1 MREASPKKV
10 GMEVDMLVEEH
21 IFTEVYKEGE
31 LYLPETFVITC
42 GRLTLRK
49 SPTEFDPHRN
59 KDYVTDSRNSQPN
72 IVKINESKIN
82 INKNNRLNDITDGVQ
97 EIKHHDYNDINEG
110 ERNSN
115 FGDVIEKT
123 MEQEQEFDDSIKKE
137 NIYEDETNLFTE
149 VKEQEKINLIKA
161 EKIEEISE
169 DIIRTTDEETKHEK
183 LESQIDN
190 KTQLTS
196 GNLPNETKPKEQKVK
211 KRDFSF
217 YLQEEL
223 ETLDEESDAMD
234 EQLLTKDHG
243 EFRQHVPVIEEPGER
258 KRFRGLKSR
267 RMEMKERKIVKN
279 TVVIEEIHD
288 NLDCCQ
294 YEEVLEP
301 IVDEELDVEEITTD
315 TMNTV
320 DITELN
326 DEIKDKQEDE
336 TLKHGSN
343 PEKKTFTIDNE
354 NLEGEENILDEDTV
368 KITTVITNKDEWEE
382 HKDSVTSMTVDDVTE
397 ADDFNRC
404 AEVDE
409 REVVREILEEYGSPD
424 SGEHSSPLPWFS
436 LLLLLLF
443 LPLILRHLLPSS
455 SVMEDTSKEVTKKTS
470 CILESYT
477 HINHFQ

>member
-59 KDYVTDSRNSQPN
+59 KDYVTDSRDSQPN

-123 MEQEQEFDDSIKKE
+123 MEQEQEFNDSIKKE

-161 EKIEEISE
+161 DKIEEISE
-169 DIIRTTDEETKHEK
+169 DILRTSDEETKHKK
-183 LESQIDN
+183 LESQIGN

-211 KRDFSF
+211 KRFFFLS
-217 YLQEEL
+217 
-223 ETLDEESDAMD
+223 
-234 EQLLTKDHG
+234 
-243 EFRQHVPVIEEPGER
+243 
-258 KRFRGLKSR
+258 
-267 RMEMKERKIVKN
+267 
-279 TVVIEEIHD
+279 
-288 NLDCCQ
+288 
-294 YEEVLEP
+294 
-301 IVDEELDVEEITTD
+301 
-315 TMNTV
+315 
-320 DITELN
+320 
-326 DEIKDKQEDE
+326 
-336 TLKHGSN
+336 
-343 PEKKTFTIDNE
+343 
-354 NLEGEENILDEDTV
+354 
-368 KITTVITNKDEWEE
+368 
-382 HKDSVTSMTVDDVTE
+382 
-397 ADDFNRC
+397 
-404 AEVDE
+404 
-409 REVVREILEEYGSPD
+409 
-424 SGEHSSPLPWFS
+424 SGRIGNFG
-436 LLLLLLF
+436 
-443 LPLILRHLLPSS
+443 
-455 SVMEDTSKEVTKKTS
+455 
-470 CILESYT
+470 
-477 HINHFQ
+477 